1 MEKLC
6 IKRLQHTI
14 ALTLSLAGGL
24 YHMAWAAEALNP
36 AALPQ
41 NPGTKENV
49 DSIDTNDTTMT
60 ITQTKGKNRA
70 FISWDTFNIGK
81 DATVNIKQYSGAD
94 LLINAVRGN
103 SMSEIAGKLNA
114 TGNVALINP
123 NGVIFMNGAQVNVGG
138 LGVYATGYDASDGI
152 INSGKEGNIEIQS
165 GATIN
170 VGVSAVLA
178 NLKALSID
186 PKDYAIAIDTT
197 GEDGYTN
204 RIHLVAEGNVDI
216 QGGTTAAPTKITAKD
231 YTYVG
236 SNASVGEEGFNVGV
250 GASGMGGKIYIRSDR
265 DADDYG
271 QVIITHGDDGS
282 KPVMQSVNGVS
293 IYTNAEQ
300 VDGDNDTTNG
310 INAAVSRVES
320 GDGATT
326 TYYTKHNYKKIP
338 IFDIDG
344 SAYTDATSVSVDGP
358 GTTADKLSND
368 TSDTNKNKIS
378 TSYAGNGATTVTT
391 SLLVNNIDQLQD
403 IEDENTGNLD
413 GRYVLGRAIDAKN
426 DAHAYIDDG
435 VLYTK
440 NSDGNVKKWSTADG
454 VEITGTKSGG
464 DLSKTVNGTTIGY
477 SSTGNKATTKL
488 TDGTTLSNSN
498 GTVGAEN
505 TQWSTTKGGTTKG
518 VSTVTDKTANS
529 EYTIQSDN
537 SVVNNGLTSNTT
549 AKTITDGSSYTADI
563 SNNTITHTSDNSVTN
578 TKSDTV
584 TKPAGTSDAGY
595 TATITDGTDTTAGT
609 SGTIAIKD
617 ITYTVKDGTVDQTVE
632 YSDSSVNKSTST
644 VTTRGVTTVVEND
657 GAVTDAVKKGTVAS
671 DTVTVNGTTT
681 TVTDGTTSYQITT
694 GTDAVTYTKG
704 TTTVSISGTTVTT
717 GEVSADTSTSTV
729 VKGDKT
735 ATITSDTAGTVT
747 YSGRDYTVSD
757 GTVSTTDSTTGKTIT
772 VTGEDA
778 ANVLTI
784 FSDAKADLSNAQSIY
799 SGYTTDAAKAQS
811 LTNTLDTAI
820 ETLNKVKANSID
832 GTTVQET
839 FQSAAK
845 QLQSDTTLFNTASIA
860 LGNATTALNQYNAL
874 QRAIS
879 DNTALEA
886 PLKQAYDEFQST
898 HLDETTIN
906 NIHSDKW
913 DEGKGFNPIGDTTNP
928 FTGTIDGFSGERV
941 FGISNLTINRPDE
954 DNVGL
959 VGAAGASGNPADFVN
974 LSLSNVSI
982 TGKNKVGAIA
992 GTLQNGS
999 HISWSSTS
1007 GTVTGTGES
1016 VGGFAGLVDNSSM
1029 WDISNSATVQGKS
1042 TDGTDKKIGGIAG
1055 TLKNSSIL
1063 TDVRNFGTISGTEDV
1078 GGIAGYVE
1086 NGTILGTGSAIY
1098 NYANTYN
1105 TGKVTG
1111 TTDTGG
1117 IVGYAKGI
1125 YMYGVFNMNEDAPLS
1140 KTSQLIIDDNNK
1152 VIQRG
1157 DGKTN
1162 EVGKSITDADLQSN
1176 YGKVKGVTNTGGL
1189 VGYLEDAPDFKKTV
1203 TNINVNSTT
1212 KTETDGT
1219 TTKEAFKDAPI
1230 TNNVIDTSYNAGNIT
1245 GTGDNTGGL
1254 VGKMTGGTL
1263 SNVYN
1268 ADNNTVLRELGTI
1281 PDAVKNAKIEDTSDH
1296 SKTYAY
1302 SKTKVSEP
1310 NNKDTTN
1317 NQDLTQYY
1325 SFFTV
1330 GIDGTRTYY
1339 YFLPVSTTSGTTQ
1352 KGAGGIYVDKNGS
1365 PVASLPS
1372 TSERYYFNRTFNK
1385 DANVTSTGTNTGGLV
1400 GSMTTTAGTTAA
1412 KYSAGSVIDS
1422 AYNAGT
1428 ITGSTTDTTTTGAL
1442 VGSKD
1447 DASLIK
1453 DSFYVTGTDAA
1464 NGNTYSNTVSK
1475 TVGASSSQD
1484 KNIENTD
1491 VLDVTRS
1498 KKKFYVSNDSTRKNF
1513 PGVQQKT
1520 LTEKDETDSK
1530 STIYYEYTS
1539 GTNGSFYTDG
1549 TGSMDSIS
1557 HIYPIT
1563 TTGTTDSTGKT
1574 TYTSTRSTKAS
1585 YTRQADGT
1593 FIDTSENK
1601 DTAGTIY
1608 NATYDTATRQI
1619 VLTPKSGSTNSNTV
1633 VLNAVLAARTAN
1645 ETWTIYEDQTR
1656 PLLTAFLNKASL
1668 SRTFNYDGTTHNLKT
1683 DDVANLYGRAD
1694 FDGSAGKDVQLSN
1707 YQLSSN
1713 GVSSEYTYDNTS
1725 IWSPQH
1731 GYYMDPESTLVI
1743 TPVNMSANLYGTRVY
1758 GDIFN
1763 TRGYYV
1769 CVPYTGT
1776 VTTEDGK
1783 TTTKTKYSFYKPAE
1797 DGSENYTHLSDTDVI
1812 NFLGKENATEADLL
1826 AKAEDNG
1833 FYVLE
1838 LNGFIN
1844 GEGVDNLGK
1853 LITGLVTTLSKSD
1866 STSGATSDTTKGKD
1880 LQHLFSNVT
1889 ADTYLDAGIYNVTNA
1904 QITGLTAT
1912 NQNYTINYG
1921 GQLTV
1926 KQAKLY
1932 YTYDGKREYG
1942 AQNKDGEH
1950 TYTLVGVDSNT
1961 TDSNGN
1967 YTSTHGFLKYWDIN
1981 GNTITLKDDDGIT
1994 TATIE
1999 NPYKDFFTATT
2010 VDGKTTYAINQKY
2023 IGVEGY
2029 TAEKTT
2035 TTTDVTTGKST
2046 TTTDKDETKSVT
2058 LNDLYEHMKGTVNT
2072 DSINKPADST
2082 TTPKTIGSYGDGA
2095 VDKDMYT
2102 HVLVD
2107 KDGNPIGYKVTSFA
2121 STNASADTNST
2132 IQLYFKTDV
2141 ADSKVKED
2149 AVKRFNQNYKLVWKE
2164 GGTYDKKYTIG
2175 KPETVT
2181 TAKDTV
2187 DAGIKTE
2194 TGGLKVNDSTF
2205 TILPKTATVTITGNR
2220 QYGDMMSTTPATSSD
2235 TPYSTTVGSI
2245 TAGLSNEAKKYN
2257 IDIDGLTNIDTTDIL
2272 SKDKTTAL
2280 LEKIDQKDGSAADAG
2295 TQINKYTNVK
2305 RDAAGAAEAQDING
2319 FEKSKISVVNGD
2331 ASTDKMNVTS
2341 TTTTDGT
2348 TSTTTY
2354 DNSSSILKSNN
2365 YDYILQDGTHQLK
2378 ITPVD
2383 IHVKVEGSKTY
2394 GGFNSQAATD
2404 YTASVSGGVSFNPT
2418 QTGKV
2423 TLKTGEVADI
2433 LIANNLNEQSNA
2445 GTYTY
2450 DSSNPKTDAD
2460 KSFTISLTDDT
2471 ANTDANDYN
2480 ADNYNISFDTT
2491 YTIGQAELWYTYEG
2505 SRDYGADNTT
2515 TKSTFKLVG
2524 VDGADS
2530 NERVRGFLKSWD
2542 ASTYGVG
2549 SDKVISLTTVGDDKN
2564 ALYTMSGMANAA
2576 ANKQDTTIR
2585 SITGG
2590 NSADAYSHVIV
2601 DSTGKVIGYNLS
2613 ALGLSSD
2620 ANLSL
2625 TDTAKNTAFKNNYKL
2640 VWKPQVQA
2648 ADGKGTILSSQTTTA
2663 SVKDAATNVVSTNDA
2678 RKVNVGASTLTI
2690 NPVALTVEVTGKR
2703 EYGHTMGDKY
2713 VVSTNPAHTTLNA
2726 DGTGVVNTSG
2736 LTNETYN
2743 INLDGLKNGDGE
2755 SVLNGDAV
2763 KNLLGG
2769 IDAGDS
2775 TAVDKISRYTSVK
2788 QSGSLATDI
2797 DYQGEKVYA
2806 YELTKKSGNSDYTGS
2821 QITVT
2826 GTTGTSEANHYDLLA
2841 KNNYDYTLQDG
2852 THTLTIDRH
2861 DLNLNIT
2868 AERKYGDI
2876 SNQKVVS
2883 DYLSTAKKSG
2893 AEGAELSYKTG
2904 ITSDENGL
2912 QNGETIDFTNSD
2924 VELSQDFCKAD
2935 VGEYKHDWYN
2945 DDTSKGYTNGTAG
2958 ITNITLKAGKGSG
2971 FNAKNYNIH
2980 YTTTYKVDKAD
2991 LYYTYDGE
2999 RNYGQNNS
3007 AATHTYT
3014 IVGQDGNSSKESVR
3028 GYLKSWDSGVLA
3040 DGSVLNKDLLTVTNV
3055 GNGAYTMTGRAIQGA
3070 DTKSADNAINVTAP
3084 ETSQSI
3090 GKNSDYSH
3098 VIVDKDGKILSYTL
3112 DSFGTELAG
3121 SKGTLAKNYNLVWKQ
3136 GGDSHQ
3142 LDKVY
3147 TAADTSSTI
3156 DANSGVLQ
3164 ATTDTVNKITVNNS
3178 SFKINPLALTVTVTG
3193 QRDYGEK
3200 MDADGY
3206 VTDGNATDGHYKVE
3220 VSGSFANGETAG
3232 TVLDENNVKKML
3244 ESLENDET
3252 KGEGAATHENS
3263 NGKDGKISRY
3273 TDVKRNEADK
3283 SKIDSYSLNVDS
3295 TDTSSTITLASAD
3308 VNRNDDGKVI
3318 SFNHADMA
3326 DSSQSHGFNVL
3337 NDNNYDYVIKDG
3349 THTLTITPVDLT
3361 VNVKNVKG
3369 ESTYGKTDT
3378 KYTVTSTSAKNGET
3392 MTVDS
3397 GTLSNL
3403 VANSPAGS
3411 YTANEW
3417 TDTTGAAT
3425 STASTKSG
3433 KYLNTAELRSGT
3445 SPTAGTDT
3453 DKGIYTVQLGA
3464 GENTDGSGLSTFSV
3478 NNYNITY
3485 RTTQVINPA
3494 KLTITINGTKVYGSQ
3509 PTGLTT
3515 GNMRIM
3521 SGELAT
3527 GDSLAGLTIANNMGR
3542 LTDVGTYRHNWS
3554 QSAGLN
3560 GNTISAESYT
3570 YDTVAG
3576 TNQDGNKDA
3585 ASWITGVTADNK
3597 TFDFNNYDV
3606 DFQSTYEVTKRPL
3619 QLDVTSTSVYGDP
3632 KSGYTYTATAL
3643 KPVDGVEEG
3652 LVNGQQFNAT
3662 DIKVSDD
3669 IKAASDAGT
3678 YTHTAAGTSYTDASN
3693 NPQNSTYKGI
3703 TAVEADS
3710 LKDAGNTGFKS
3721 SNYDITLHQGTHTVE
3736 KRTVRATVS
3745 GSQVYGESA
3754 PTSGEAYTIAFE
3766 MAGGT
3771 GVAVSEGLA
3780 HNQTIANGQVTVQNS
3795 VGQTNDVG
3803 TYTTTQ
3809 SDVGE
3814 EIAYGADNPERVD
3827 GKDQGIYGLLVAD
3840 GNGFQNK
3847 NYNIVLDQGS
3857 YTVTKR
3863 PVTFLTTG
3871 SRTYGEENT
3880 AVKDYTIQ
3888 QLNTAAKEGLT
3899 GRNAG
3904 MVTAGSTAVAN
3915 STLASTDVGKYGTES
3930 DVAQQVLNIDP
3941 AVQEILGDDYKNYNI
3956 TYKDEFTINPRTVR
3970 VTVAGE
3976 STYGDNPLTDGKDYK
3991 TIAFEQA
3998 GADGVAAQEG
4008 LALGQTIDKSQVTV
4022 QNSITPTTDAGTY
4035 GIDGIKVQDGNGFK
4049 NKNYNIVLEKGSY
4062 TVTKRTVR
4070 ATASG
4075 SQVYGESA
4083 PTDGEAYD
4091 IAFATAGGNG
4101 VNAHEGLVNG
4111 QTIDKSQVTVQ
4122 NSVGQTNDV
4131 GTYTT
4136 SQSDVGEEIAYGANN
4151 PERVDGKDQGI
4162 YGLLVAD
4169 GNGFQNKNYNIVLD
4183 QGSYTVTKRPVTFL
4197 TTGSRTYGE
4206 ENTAVKDYTIQQLN
4220 TAAKEGLTGRNAG
4233 MVTAGSTAVA
4243 NSTLASTDVGKYGTE
4258 SDVAQQVLNIDP
4270 AVQEILGDDYKNYN
4284 ITYKDEFTINPR
4296 TVRVTVAGESTYGDN
4311 PLTDGKDYKT
4321 IAFEQAGADGV
4332 AAQEG
4337 LALGQTID
4345 KSQVTVQNSITPT
4358 TDAGTYGIDGIKV
4371 QDGNGF
4377 KNKNYTIIIEGGTYT
4392 VNKRPL
4398 TLTIKGEKTYG
4409 DPTSFSGKDYTVSQS
4424 GLQNNETIDFGAAT
4438 VVHSAET
4445 GDRFSNAGE
4454 YHSSD
4459 NKGILGF
4466 DDSTLHGNGFKLGN
4480 YELTY
4485 DTVFVI
4491 DKRPVDVYME
4501 SRRTSGSPSSLRM
4514 DEPMTMRNVPQEH
4527 QGRFLADMQI
4537 LDSSPQVIA
4546 AGDYPGEDGAGYLD
4560 LSFAGDIYRNY
4571 MIHRHTV
4578 YHILPDRMMKPSVY
4592 NAVQPVR
4599 RPILDVM
4606 YLKVNGSEGINRWSG
4621 VETPKDDGA
4630 IILKDGL
4637 ADRMNQPNQSDQPK
4651 HLEQPN
4657 QPVRPVP
4664 QDGMGGFRE
4673 EVNQAVPVVY
4683 TDGENKE
4690 LGGRYH
4696 LAYENDAVVVRPTA
4710 DTAEVPTLREA
4721 SVAQESHKTLR
4732 VPYQGAEGE
4741 YEVAYADGIVQLY
4754 PKNDAARQLAQAKG
4768 GDEQLLLRSG
4778 LDSAVQQLGI
4788 QLEDVEAVYIF
4799 TK

>member
-1 MEKLC
+1 MKELY
-6 IKRLQHTI
+6 IKRLQRTI

-24 YHMAWAAEALNP
+24 YHMAWAEP
-36 AALPQ
+36 AATALPT
-41 NPGTKENV
+41 GEEKLSHATVTRDETKPV
-49 DSIDTNDTTMT
+49 MT
-60 ITQTKGKNRA
+60 INQDKGQSRA

-94 LLINAVRGN
+94 LLINAVTG
-103 SMSEIAGKLNA
+103 SEMSQIAGKLNA

-123 NGVIFMNGAQVNVGG
+123 NGVIFMNGAEVNVGG

-152 INSGKEGNIEIQS
+152 INSGKEGSIEIQG

-170 VGVSAVLA
+170 AGVSAALK
-178 NLKALSID
+178 NLSALNID

-216 QGGTTAAPTKITAKD
+216 QGGTTDKPTKITAKD

-236 SNASVGEEGFNVGV
+236 SNASVGEEGFKTSVS
-250 GASGMGGKIYIRSDR
+250 ASGMGGKIYIRSDR

-271 QVIITHGDDGS
+271 QVIITHGEKDS
-282 KPVMQSVNGVS
+282 KPVMQSANGVN

-300 VDGDNDTTNG
+300 VDADSTKPGV
-310 INAAVSRVES
+310 NAAISRTET

-326 TYYTKHNYKKIP
+326 TYYTKHDYKNTP
-338 IFDIDG
+338 TFDIDG

-358 GTTADKLSND
+358 GITADKLSND

-403 IEDENTGNLD
+403 IEDGTYGNLD
-413 GRYVLGRAIDAKN
+413 GRYVLGREINATN
-426 DAHAYIDDG
+426 DEHAYIDDS
-435 VLYTK
+435 VLYK
-440 NSDGNVKKWSTADG
+440 IVDDKLVKWSTADG

-477 SSTGNKATTKL
+477 SSTGNKATTEL

-505 TQWSTTKGGTTKG
+505 TQWSTTKG

-529 EYTIQSDN
+529 KYTIQSDN

-549 AKTITDGSSYTADI
+549 AKTVTDGSYTADI
-563 SNNTITHTSDNSVTN
+563 SKKTVTHTNDNSVTN
-578 TKSDTV
+578 TDKKTV
-584 TKPAGTSDAGY
+584 TKSAGTSDAGY

-632 YSDSSVNKSTST
+632 YSGSSVNKSTST
-644 VTTRGVTTVVEND
+644 VTTSGVTTVVEND

-704 TTTVSISGTTVTT
+704 TTTASISGTKVTT
-717 GEVSADTSTSTV
+717 GEVSADTSADTV
-729 VKGDKT
+729 TKGDTT
-735 ATITSDTAGTVT
+735 AAITGDTVCTVT

-784 FSDAKADLSNAQSIY
+784 FSDAKTDLSNAQSIY
-799 SGYTTDAAKAQS
+799 SGYTTDAVKAQR
-811 LTNTLDTAI
+811 LTNTLNAAI
-820 ETLNKVKANSID
+820 ETLNKVKANSIED
-832 GTTVQET
+832 ATVQET

-845 QLQSDTTLFNTASIA
+845 QLQSDTTLFNTASTA
-860 LGNATTALNQYNAL
+860 LGNATTALSQYNAL
-874 QRAIS
+874 QKAIS
-879 DNTALEA
+879 DNKALEA

-898 HLDETTIN
+898 HLDDTEIK

-913 DEGKGFNPIGDTTNP
+913 DGGKGFNPIGDTTNP

-954 DNVGL
+954 ENVGL
-959 VGAAGASGNPADFVN
+959 VGVAGAPDNSADFVN
-974 LSLSNVSI
+974 LYLRNVSI
-982 TGKNKVGAIA
+982 TGKNKVGAIV

-1007 GTVTGTGES
+1007 GTVTGKGES
-1016 VGGFAGLVDNSSM
+1016 IGGFAGLVDNSSM
-1029 WDISNSATVQGKS
+1029 WDIYNNAAVKG

-1055 TLKNSSIL
+1055 TLRNGSTL

-1086 NGTILGTGSAIY
+1086 NSTILGTGSAVY
-1098 NYANTYN
+1098 NYYNTYN
-1105 TGKVTG
+1105 KGTVNG

-1117 IVGYAKGI
+1117 IVGHAKGI
-1125 YMYGVFNMNEDAPLS
+1125 YMYGVFNTNEDAPLS

-1189 VGYLEDAPDFKKTV
+1189 VGYLEDAPVFKKTV

-1219 TTKEAFKDAPI
+1219 TTKEAVKDAPI
-1230 TNNVIDTSYNAGNIT
+1230 TNNVIDTSYNAGNIE
-1245 GTGDNTGGL
+1245 GKDSTGGL

-1330 GIDGTRTYY
+1330 DSSGKRTYY

-1400 GSMTTTAGTTAA
+1400 GSMTTKAGTTAA

-1464 NGNTYSNTVSK
+1464 NGNTYSNVNNVNTP
-1475 TVGASSSQD
+1475 VGTSSAQD

-1491 VLDVTRS
+1491 ALDATGS
-1498 KKKFYVSNDSTRKNF
+1498 KKKYYVSKNSTRTNF

-1520 LTEKDETDSK
+1520 DTDKDSSGNITA
-1530 STIYYEYTS
+1530 TYYEYTS

-1549 TGSMDSIS
+1549 TGKIDSINN
-1557 HIYPIT
+1557 IYPIT
-1563 TTGTTDSTGKT
+1563 TTGMTDSSTGKT
-1574 TYTSTRSTKAS
+1574 TYTSTRSTTAS
-1585 YTRQADGT
+1585 YTKVDGT
-1593 FIDTSENK
+1593 STFKDTSGNTY
-1601 DTAGTIY
+1601 TA
-1608 NATYDTATRQI
+1608 AYDTATRQI
-1619 VLTPKSGSTNSNTV
+1619 VLTPVSGSSSTATTV

-1694 FDGSAGKDVQLSN
+1694 FDGDAGKDVQLSN

-1743 TPVNMSANLYGTRVY
+1743 NPVNMSANLYGTRVY

-1769 CVPYTGT
+1769 CVPYTNA
-1776 VTTEDGK
+1776 DGK
-1783 TTTKTKYSFYKPAE
+1783 KQYSFYKPAE

-1826 AKAEDNG
+1826 TKAEENG

-1844 GEGVDNLGK
+1844 GEGVDNLGT
-1853 LITGLVTTLSKSD
+1853 LIKGLIQTLSKSD

-1926 KQAKLY
+1926 KQAELY
-1932 YTYDGKREYG
+1932 YTYDGSREYG
-1942 AQNKDGEH
+1942 LQNTDKSATH
-1950 TYTLVGVDSNT
+1950 TYTLVGVDSDAA
-1961 TDSNGN
+1961 DSNGRK
-1967 YTSTHGFLKYWDIN
+1967 TSTHGFLKSWDIT
-1981 GNTITLKDDDGIT
+1981 GKTITLKDNDGNT

-2035 TTTDVTTGKST
+2035 TTTNVTTGESKT
-2046 TTTDKDETKSVT
+2046 TTKKDEAKSVT
-2058 LNDLYEHMKGTVNT
+2058 LDDLYEHMKGTVNT
-2072 DSINKPADST
+2072 DSINKPSADST
-2082 TTPKTIGSYGDGA
+2082 TASKTIGSKGDGA
-2095 VDKDMYT
+2095 VDTDMYT

-2141 ADSKVKED
+2141 KDSQVKED

-2164 GGTYDKKYTIG
+2164 GRTYDKKYTIG
-2175 KPETVT
+2175 KAETVK
-2181 TAKDTV
+2181 TAEDTG

-2205 TILPKTATVTITGNR
+2205 TILPKTAIVTITGNR
-2220 QYGDMMSTTPATSSD
+2220 QYGDTMGTSSFSTTTRKISKDGSD
-2235 TPYSTTVGSI
+2235 GELTTA
-2245 TAGLSNEAKKYN
+2245 AGLDTTSGTYN
-2257 IDIDGLTNIDTTDIL
+2257 INIDGLTNGDGVSILDTTKTETLLSDI
-2272 SKDKTTAL
+2272 DKTT
-2280 LEKIDQKDGSAADAG
+2280 GTAADAKAK
-2295 TQINKYTNVK
+2295 TVINKYTDVA
-2305 RDAAGAAEAQDING
+2305 RDANNQAAYQDISDFTN
-2319 FEKSKISVVNGD
+2319 SDVSVVNGD
-2331 ASTDKMNVTS
+2331 ASTKKMNVT
-2341 TTTTDGT
+2341 
-2348 TSTTTY
+2348 
-2354 DNSSSILKSNN
+2354 NSILTSNN

-2383 IHVKVEGSKTY
+2383 IHVKVSGGKTY
-2394 GGFNSQAATD
+2394 GDFTSQAATD
-2404 YTASVSGGVSFNPT
+2404 YTASVSGGDST

-2433 LIANNLNEQSNA
+2433 LIANNLDEQSNA
-2445 GTYTY
+2445 GMYTY

-2460 KSFTISLTDDT
+2460 KSFTISLTDDK

-2480 ADNYNISFDTT
+2480 AANYNISFDTT

-2505 SRDYGADNTT
+2505 TRYYGADNTT
-2515 TKSTFKLVG
+2515 TQSTFKLVG

-2530 NERVRGFLKSWD
+2530 NERVRGFLKPWD
-2542 ASTYGVG
+2542 VDAY
-2549 SDKVISLTTVGDDKN
+2549 KVDTANGNTIALTPGKADAAT
-2564 ALYTMSGMANAA
+2564 LYAMTGMANDA
-2576 ANKQDTTIR
+2576 ANVTDTDKTTIR

-2590 NSADAYSHVIV
+2590 SSHVIV
-2601 DSTGKVIGYNLS
+2601 NKDGNVIGYNLS
-2613 ALGLSSD
+2613 SLGLSPD
-2620 ANLSL
+2620 DKLSL
-2625 TDTAKNTAFKNNYKL
+2625 ADATKNAAFKNNYKL
-2640 VWKPQVQA
+2640 VWKPQVQTG
-2648 ADGKGTILSSQTTTA
+2648 ADGKGTILSEQTTTA

-2703 EYGHTMGDKY
+2703 EYGHRMGDKY

-2726 DGTGVVNTSG
+2726 DGTGVVDTSG

-2769 IDAGDS
+2769 IDADDS
-2775 TAVDKISRYTSVK
+2775 TADDKISRYTSVK
-2788 QSGSLATDI
+2788 QSGKLATDI
-2797 DYQGEKVYA
+2797 DYQGKKVYA
-2806 YELTKKSGNSDYTGS
+2806 YDLTKKSGNSDYTGS

-2924 VELSQDFCKAD
+2924 VELSQDFYKAD

-3007 AATHTYT
+3007 AATHKYT
-3014 IVGQDGNSSKESVR
+3014 IVGKDADSKAESVR
-3028 GYLKSWDSGVLA
+3028 GYLKSWDSGVLV
-3040 DGSVLNKDLLTVTNV
+3040 DGSNILKKNLLTVTNA
-3055 GNGAYTMTGRAIQGA
+3055 NDKAYTMTGIAIQDA
-3070 DTKSADNAINVTAP
+3070 DTKSADNAANATEP
-3084 ETSQSI
+3084 GTSQSI
-3090 GKNSDYSH
+3090 GKNSGYSH

-3112 DSFGTELAG
+3112 DSFGTKLAG
-3121 SKGTLAKNYNLVWKQ
+3121 SEGTLAENYNLVWKQ

-3142 LDKVY
+3142 LDRVY
-3147 TAADTSSTI
+3147 TAANTASTI

-3263 NGKDGKISRY
+3263 NGKDGKISKY
-3273 TDVKRNEADK
+3273 TDVKRNADDK
-3283 SKIDSYSLNVDS
+3283 SKIDSYNLNVDS
-3295 TDTSSTITLASAD
+3295 KDTSSTITLASD
-3308 VNRNDDGKVI
+3308 VKAKDGDKVTA
-3318 SFNHADMA
+3318 FKHAN
-3326 DSSQSHGFNVL
+3326 SKEHGFNVL
-3337 NDNNYDYVIKDG
+3337 KDNNYDYVISDG
-3349 THTLTITPVDLT
+3349 SHTLTIKPVNLT
-3361 VNVKNVKG
+3361 VNVMG

-3378 KYTVTSTSAKNGET
+3378 TYTVTSTGAKNGET
-3392 MTVDS
+3392 IVAGSETK
-3397 GTLSNL
+3397 SNL
-3403 VANSPAGS
+3403 EANSPAGS

-3425 STASTKSG
+3425 SKATAASG
-3433 KYLNTAELRSGT
+3433 KYLNTAELRTGKKV
-3445 SPTAGTDT
+3445 ADGTDT
-3453 DKGIYTVQLGA
+3453 DKGIYQVQLKA
-3464 GENTDGSGLSTFSV
+3464 GENSTFNA

-3485 RTTQVINPA
+3485 RTTQVINPE
-3494 KLTITINGTKVYGSQ
+3494 KLTITIDGTKVYGSQ

-3515 GNMRIM
+3515 GNMKIT

-3527 GDSLAGLTIANNMGR
+3527 DDSLAGLTIADNMNQ
-3542 LTDVGTYRHNWS
+3542 LTDVGTYHHNWS
-3554 QSAGLN
+3554 MYAG
-3560 GNTISAESYT
+3560 GNVPAESYT
-3570 YDTVAG
+3570 YEDA
-3576 TNQDGNKDA
+3576 DGQTHTGNSTA
-3585 ASWITGVTADNK
+3585 TSWIIGVDTSQASA
-3597 TFDFNNYDV
+3597 FDINNYDV
-3606 DFQSTYEVTKRPL
+3606 DFRSTYEVTKRPL

-3669 IKAASDAGT
+3669 IKAASDAGR

-3693 NPQNSTYKGI
+3693 NPQDSTDNGI
-3703 TAVEADS
+3703 TAVAADS
-3710 LKDAGNTGFKS
+3710 LKDAGNTGFRS

-3736 KRTVRATVS
+3736 ERTVRATVS

-3754 PTSGEAYTIAFE
+3754 STNGEAYDIAFE

-3771 GVAVSEGLA
+3771 GVAASEVL
-3780 HNQTIANGQVTVQNS
+3780 ANGQKIDKSQITVQNS
-3795 VGQTNDVG
+3795 VGQTNDFG
-3803 TYTTTQ
+3803 TYTTSQ
-3809 SDVGE
+3809 SDVGVP
-3814 EIAYGADNPERVD
+3814 IAYGNNPERVD
-3827 GKDQGIYGLLVAD
+3827 GKDQGIYGLVVSD
-3840 GNGFQNK
+3840 GTGTNAFKNN
-3847 NYNIVLDQGS
+3847 NYNIVLDKGS

-3871 SRTYGEENT
+3871 SRTYGEENNT
-3880 AVKDYTIQ
+3880 VKDYTIEQ
-3888 QLNTAAKEGLT
+3888 TNTDDHEGLT
-3899 GRNAG
+3899 GRNANT
-3904 MVTAGSTAVAN
+3904 VTADKVMADTTAFTNKTEALTDAGS
-3915 STLASTDVGKYGTES
+3915 YGTKS
-3930 DVAQQVLNIDP
+3930 DTAKQVLDIDP
-3941 AVQEILGDDYKNYNI
+3941 AVQKILGDDYKNYAI
-3956 TYKDEFTINPRTVR
+3956 TYQDAFTINPRTVR
-3970 VTVAGE
+3970 VTIAGE
-3976 STYGDNPLTDGKDYK
+3976 STYGDAARAAGTDYK
-3991 TIAFEQA
+3991 TIAFERA
-3998 GADGVAAQEG
+3998 GAAGVKAQEG
-4008 LALGQTIDKSQVTV
+4008 LVGGQTIDMSQVTV
-4022 QNSITPTTDAGTY
+4022 QTDGIGAKTDAGTY
-4035 GIDGIKVQDGNGFK
+4035 HLSHGAGTPGITGI
-4049 NKNYNIVLEKGSY
+4049 
-4062 TVTKRTVR
+4062 TVT
-4070 ATASG
+4070 
-4075 SQVYGESA
+4075 
-4083 PTDGEAYD
+4083 
-4091 IAFATAGGNG
+4091 
-4101 VNAHEGLVNG
+4101 
-4111 QTIDKSQVTVQ
+4111 
-4122 NSVGQTNDV
+4122 
-4131 GTYTT
+4131 
-4136 SQSDVGEEIAYGANN
+4136 
-4151 PERVDGKDQGI
+4151 DGK
-4162 YGLLVAD
+4162 
-4169 GNGFQNKNYNIVLD
+4169 GFQNKNYTIV
-4183 QGSYTVTKRPVTFL
+4183 
-4197 TTGSRTYGE
+4197 
-4206 ENTAVKDYTIQQLN
+4206 
-4220 TAAKEGLTGRNAG
+4220 
-4233 MVTAGSTAVA
+4233 
-4243 NSTLASTDVGKYGTE
+4243 
-4258 SDVAQQVLNIDP
+4258 
-4270 AVQEILGDDYKNYN
+4270 
-4284 ITYKDEFTINPR
+4284 
-4296 TVRVTVAGESTYGDN
+4296 
-4311 PLTDGKDYKT
+4311 
-4321 IAFEQAGADGV
+4321 
-4332 AAQEG
+4332 
-4337 LALGQTID
+4337 
-4345 KSQVTVQNSITPT
+4345 
-4358 TDAGTYGIDGIKV
+4358 
-4371 QDGNGF
+4371 
-4377 KNKNYTIIIEGGTYT
+4377 IEGGTYT

-4409 DPTSFSGKDYTVSQS
+4409 DPTSFSGGDYDASES
-4424 GLQNNETIDFGAAT
+4424 GLQNHETIDFGDAS
-4438 VVHSAET
+4438 VVHSHDT
-4445 GDRFSNAGE
+4445 DDRFSNAGE
-4454 YHSSD
+4454 YHSND
-4459 NKGILGF
+4459 GKGILGF
-4466 DDSTLHGNGFKLGN
+4466 DSDTLHGDGFKLGN
-4480 YELTY
+4480 YDITY

-4491 DKRPVDVYME
+4491 DRRPVDVYME

-4527 QGRFLADMQI
+4527 QGRFLSDMQI
-4537 LDSSPQVIA
+4537 LDSSPQIIA
-4546 AGDYPGEDGAGYLD
+4546 AGDYPGEDGTGYLD
-4560 LSFAGDIYRNY
+4560 LSFAGDIYSNY

-4621 VETPKDDGA
+4621 VEAPKDDGA

-4637 ADRMNQPNQSDQPK
+4637 ADRMNQPNQPDQPK
-4651 HLEQPN
+4651 HLEQPNQPN

-4673 EVNQAVPVVY
+4673 KVNQAVPVIY

-4696 LAYENDAVVVRPTA
+4696 LAYENNAVVVRPTS
-4710 DTAEVPTLREA
+4710 DTAEVPTLRAA
-4721 SVAQESHKTLR
+4721 SVAQEEHKVLR
-4732 VPYQGAEGE
+4732 VPYHGTEGE
-4741 YEVAYADGIVQLY
+4741 YAVAYADGIVQLY
-4754 PKNDAARQLAQAKG
+4754 PQNDTARQLAQAKG

>member
-24 YHMAWAAEALNP
+24 YHMAWAEP
-36 AALPQ
+36 AATALPMGEK
-41 NPGTKENV
+41 NLSNATVTRDK
-49 DSIDTNDTTMT
+49 TTDPAKPVMT
-60 ITQTKGKNRA
+60 IEQTKGQSRA

-94 LLINAVRGN
+94 LLINAVTG
-103 SMSEIAGKLNA
+103 SEMSQIAGKLNA

-123 NGVIFMNGAQVNVGG
+123 NGVIFMNGAEVNVGG

-152 INSGKEGNIEIQS
+152 INSGKEGSIEIQG

-170 VGVSAVLA
+170 AGVSAALK
-178 NLKALSID
+178 NLSALNID

-216 QGGTTAAPTKITAKD
+216 QGGTTDKPTKITAKD

-236 SNASVGEEGFNVGV
+236 SNASVGEEGFKTSVS
-250 GASGMGGKIYIRSDR
+250 ASGMGGKIYIRSDR

-271 QVIITHGDDGS
+271 QVIITHGEKDS
-282 KPVMQSVNGVS
+282 KPVMQSANGVN

-300 VDGDNDTTNG
+300 VDADSTKPGV
-310 INAAVSRVES
+310 NAAISRTET

-326 TYYTKHNYKKIP
+326 TYYTKHDYKNTP
-338 IFDIDG
+338 TFDIDG

-403 IEDENTGNLD
+403 IEDGTYGNLD
-413 GRYVLGRAIDAKN
+413 GRYVLGRAINATD
-426 DAHAYIDDG
+426 DAHSYIDDG
-435 VLYTK
+435 ILYK
-440 NSDGNVKKWSTADG
+440 IVDGKLVKWSTADG

-464 DLSKTVNGTTIGY
+464 DLSKTVNGTIIGY

-498 GTVGAEN
+498 GTVGAEK
-505 TQWSTTKGGTTKG
+505 TTDDTKWSTTKGM
-518 VSTVTDKTANS
+518 STVKDKTANS
-529 EYTIQSDN
+529 TYGIQSDKK
-537 SVVNNGLTSNTT
+537 SVTNNGLTADTV
-549 AKTITDGSSYTADI
+549 AKTVTDGSYTANI
-563 SNNTITHTSDNSVTN
+563 SKNTVTHTGDNSVTD
-578 TKSDTV
+578 TKTKTV

-609 SGTIAIKD
+609 SGTIAIKG
-617 ITYTVKDGTVDQTVE
+617 ITYQVTNGSVGDTVTYQ
-632 YSDSSVNKSTST
+632 DSSVTTST
-644 VTTRGVTTVVEND
+644 NTVKTGSVTTTVAKNST
-657 GAVTDAVKKGTVAS
+657 AADAVKEGTIAGN
-671 DTVTVNGTTT
+671 TVTVDGTTT
-681 TVTDGTTSYQITT
+681 KVTDGTTSYQITS
-694 GTDAVTYTKG
+694 GTNVVTYTKG
-704 TTTVSISGTTVTT
+704 KTTASISGKKVTT
-717 GEVSADTSTSTV
+717 GEVSADTNANTV
-729 VKGDKT
+729 TQGATT
-735 ATITSDTAGTVT
+735 ASITSSTAGTVR
-747 YSGRDYTVSD
+747 YDSKNYTVAN
-757 GTVSTTDSTTGKTIT
+757 GTVSL
-772 VTGEDA
+772 A
-778 ANVLTI
+778 
-784 FSDAKADLSNAQSIY
+784 
-799 SGYTTDAAKAQS
+799 
-811 LTNTLDTAI
+811 
-820 ETLNKVKANSID
+820 D
-832 GTTVQET
+832 GTTGETVPDDVKTAVLDFFNRANESLTAAKGIYSDYTNATKLASALSSAIKTLSDVEANSTNSSKVQST
-839 FQSAAK
+839 FSAAAK
-845 QLQSDTTLFNTASIA
+845 QLQSDTNLFNTASTA
-860 LGNATTALNQYNAL
+860 LTNATTALNQYNAL
-874 QRAIS
+874 QKAIT
-879 DNTALEA
+879 DNTNLETS
-886 PLKQAYDEFQST
+886 LKQAYDEFQST
-898 HLDETTIN
+898 HLNETTIN

-913 DEGKGFNPIGDTTNP
+913 DGGKGFNPIGDSDKP

-941 FGISNLTINRPDE
+941 FGISNLTINRPEE

-959 VGAAGASGNPADFVN
+959 VAVAGTSGNAAGFGNVHLYDTA
-974 LSLSNVSI
+974 I
-982 TGKNKVGAIA
+982 TGKNNVGTIA
-992 GTLQNGS
+992 GTLQSGS
-999 HISWSSTS
+999 TISWSEVS
-1007 GTVTGTGES
+1007 GKVTGSGENI
-1016 VGGFAGLVDNSSM
+1016 GGFAGLASGSSISYSSNYAAVDSK
-1029 WDISNSATVQGKS
+1029 G
-1042 TDGTDKKIGGIAG
+1042 TDGIETG
-1055 TLKNSSIL
+1055 TH
-1063 TDVRNFGTISGTEDV
+1063 V
-1078 GGIAGYVE
+1078 GGIAGMLNTNSTLKDVHNFGDISGAEDVGGLAGYVE
-1086 NGTILGTGSAIY
+1086 NSTIVGSTNAVNKFY
-1098 NYANTYN
+1098 NTYN
-1105 TGKVTG
+1105 NGTVKG
-1111 TTDTGG
+1111 TTNTGG
-1117 IVGYAKGI
+1117 IVGHAKGI
-1125 YMYGVFNMNEDAPLS
+1125 YMYGVFNTNEDAPLS
-1140 KTSQLIIDDNNK
+1140 KKSQLIIGDDNK

-1157 DGKTN
+1157 DDKKDEKGNLISDAAGKT
-1162 EVGKSITDADLQSN
+1162 ITDTDLQSN
-1176 YGKVKGVTNTGGL
+1176 YGRVKGEGTNTGGL
-1189 VGYLEDAPDFKKTV
+1189 VGYLEDALGFSKTV
-1203 TNINVNSTT
+1203 TNINVSSKTT
-1212 KTETDGT
+1212 ENKDGT
-1219 TTKEAFKDAPI
+1219 TTKEAIKDASI
-1230 TNNVIDTSYNAGNIT
+1230 TNNVIDTSYNAGNIE
-1245 GTGDNTGGL
+1245 GKDSTGGL

-1330 GIDGTRTYY
+1330 DSSGKRTYY

-1549 TGSMDSIS
+1549 TGSVNSIS

-1563 TTGTTDSTGKT
+1563 TTGTTDSKTGKT
-1574 TYTSTRSTKAS
+1574 TYKSTRSTKAS
-1585 YTRQADGT
+1585 YTKQADGT

-1601 DTAGTIY
+1601 ATAGTIY

-1619 VLTPKSGSTNSNTV
+1619 VLRPKSGSTSSNTV

-1683 DDVANLYGRAD
+1683 DDVADLYGRAD
-1694 FDGSAGKDVQLSN
+1694 FDGNAGKDVQLSN

-1743 TPVNMSANLYGTRVY
+1743 NPVNMSANLYGTRVY

-1769 CVPYTGT
+1769 CVPYT

-1783 TTTKTKYSFYKPAE
+1783 STTTKYSFYKPAE

-1812 NFLGKENATEADLL
+1812 TFLGKENATKDDLL
-1826 AKAEDNG
+1826 TKAEENG

-1844 GEGVDNLGK
+1844 GEGVDNLGT
-1853 LITGLVTTLSKSD
+1853 LIKGLIQTLSKSD
-1866 STSGATSDTTKGKD
+1866 STSSTTKGND
-1880 LQHLFSNVT
+1880 LQHLFSSVT
-1889 ADTYLDAGIYNVTNA
+1889 ADTYLDAGIYDVTNA

-1921 GQLTV
+1921 GTLTV
-1926 KQAKLY
+1926 KQAELY

-1950 TYTLVGVDSNT
+1950 TYTLVGVDSDT
-1961 TDSNGN
+1961 ADSSDRK
-1967 YTSTHGFLKYWDIN
+1967 TSTHGFLKSWDLN
-1981 GNTITLKDDDGIT
+1981 GNTITIKDKDGNT

-2035 TTTDVTTGKST
+2035 TTTNVTTGESKT
-2046 TTTDKDETKSVT
+2046 TTEKDEAKSVT
-2058 LNDLYEHMKGTVNT
+2058 LDDLYEHMKGTVNT
-2072 DSINKPADST
+2072 DSINKPSADST
-2082 TTPKTIGSYGDGA
+2082 TTPKTIGSKGDGA
-2095 VDKDMYT
+2095 VDTDMYT

-2141 ADSKVKED
+2141 KDSQVKED

-2164 GGTYDKKYTIG
+2164 GGTYDKVYTIG
-2175 KPETVT
+2175 DPKKT
-2181 TAKDTV
+2181 TPSG
-2187 DAGIKTE
+2187 DAGIKTA

-2220 QYGDMMSTTPATSSD
+2220 QYGDTMGTSSFSTTTRKISKDGSD
-2235 TPYSTTVGSI
+2235 GELTTAAGLDT
-2245 TAGLSNEAKKYN
+2245 TAGTYN
-2257 IDIDGLTNIDTTDIL
+2257 INIDGLTNGDGVSILDATKTETLLSDI
-2272 SKDKTTAL
+2272 DKTT
-2280 LEKIDQKDGSAADAG
+2280 GTAADAKAK
-2295 TQINKYTNVK
+2295 TVINKYTDVA
-2305 RDAAGAAEAQDING
+2305 RDANNQYQDISDLTN
-2319 FEKSKISVVNGD
+2319 SDVSVVNGD
-2331 ASTDKMNVTS
+2331 ASTKKMNVT
-2341 TTTTDGT
+2341 
-2348 TSTTTY
+2348 
-2354 DNSSSILKSNN
+2354 NSILTSNN

-2383 IHVKVEGSKTY
+2383 IHVKVSGGKTY
-2394 GGFNSQAATD
+2394 GDFTSQAATD
-2404 YTASVSGGVSFNPT
+2404 YAVSVSGGKT
-2418 QTGKV
+2418 YDGKQTGQV
-2423 TLKTGEVADI
+2423 QLKNNEVADI
-2433 LIANNLNEQSNA
+2433 VIANNLDEQSNA
-2445 GTYTY
+2445 GMYTY

-2460 KSFTISLTDDT
+2460 KSFTISLTDDK

-2480 ADNYNISFDTT
+2480 AANYNISFDTT

-2505 SRDYGADNTT
+2505 TRYYGADNTT
-2515 TKSTFKLVG
+2515 TQSTFKLVG

-2542 ASTYGVG
+2542 VDTY
-2549 SDKVISLTTVGDDKN
+2549 KVDTANGNTIALTPGGADVAT
-2564 ALYTMSGMANAA
+2564 LYTMRGMADDA

-2613 ALGLSSD
+2613 LLGLSSD
-2620 ANLSL
+2620 TNLSL
-2625 TDTAKNTAFKNNYKL
+2625 TDTAKNTAFKTNYKL

-2648 ADGKGTILSSQTTTA
+2648 GTDGKGTILSSQTTA
-2663 SVKDAATNVVSTNDA
+2663 SVKDTAGTVSTNTA
-2678 RKVNVGASTLTI
+2678 KTVNVGASTLTI

-2703 EYGHTMGDKY
+2703 EYGHTMGTDY
-2713 VVSTNPAHTTLNA
+2713 AVSKDADRTTITA
-2726 DGTGVVNTSG
+2726 DGKGTVKASD

-2743 INLDGLKNGDGE
+2743 INLDGLKNDDDKTI
-2755 SVLNGDAV
+2755 LDDDAV
-2763 KNLLGG
+2763 KKLLSG

-2775 TAVDKISRYTSVK
+2775 TATDKISRYTSVK

-2806 YELTKKSGNSDYTGS
+2806 YDLTKKLGNSDYTGS

-2841 KNNYDYTLQDG
+2841 KNNYDYTLRDG

-2861 DLNLNIT
+2861 DLNLDIK
-2868 AERKYGDI
+2868 AERQYGDI

-2883 DYLSTAKKSG
+2883 DYKNDAKASG
-2893 AEGAELSYKTG
+2893 TVPSYATG
-2904 ITSDENGL
+2904 VTGDVKGL
-2912 QNGETIDFTNSD
+2912 QNGETIDFTKSTVALSD
-2924 VELSQDFCKAD
+2924 NFAQVDA
-2935 VGEYKHDWYN
+2935 GTYTHNWYN
-2945 DDTSKGYTNGTAG
+2945 DDNNKSADYSIGNKG
-2958 ITNITLKAGKGSG
+2958 ITNITLVASDGSK
-2971 FNAKNYNIH
+2971 FDAKNYNIH
-2980 YTTTYKVDKAD
+2980 YTTTYQVDKAD

-2999 RNYGQNNS
+2999 RSYGEDNA

-3014 IVGQDGNSSKESVR
+3014 IVGQDGDSSKESVR

-3040 DGSVLNKDLLTVTNV
+3040 GGNVLDKDLLTVTNAD
-3055 GNGAYTMTGRAIQGA
+3055 GNGDGKAYTMTGVAIQDAG
-3070 DTKSADNAINVTAP
+3070 TQSADNAANIAESERN
-3084 ETSQSI
+3084 TSQSI
-3090 GKNSDYSH
+3090 GKNSGYSH

-3112 DSFGTELAG
+3112 DSFCTKIVGKDST
-3121 SKGTLAKNYNLVWKQ
+3121 GTLAKNYNLVWKQ
-3136 GGDSHQ
+3136 GGDSNK

-3147 TAADTSSTI
+3147 TTATTNQI
-3156 DANSGVLQ
+3156 DGNGALQ
-3164 ATTDTVNKITVNNS
+3164 ATIDTVNKITVNNS

-3273 TDVKRNEADK
+3273 TDVKRNKADK
-3283 SKIDSYSLNVDS
+3283 SKIDSYSLNVGS
-3295 TDTSSTITLASAD
+3295 ADTSSNITLASNVQTD
-3308 VNRNDDGKVI
+3308 TKGKVTSI
-3318 SFNHADMA
+3318 EHADKA
-3326 DSSQSHGFNVL
+3326 DSSHGFNVL
-3337 NDNNYDYVIKDG
+3337 NDNNYDYVIRDG
-3349 THTLTITPVDLT
+3349 KHTLTIKPADLT
-3361 VNVKNVKG
+3361 VDIKG
-3369 ESTYGKTDT
+3369 ESTYGKTDST
-3378 KYTVTSTSAKNGET
+3378 YTVTSTEAKNGET
-3392 MTVDS
+3392 MTAGS
-3397 GTLSNL
+3397 ETLSNL
-3403 VANSPAGS
+3403 VANSAAGS

-3425 STASTKSG
+3425 SKATAASG
-3433 KYLNTAELRSGT
+3433 KYLNTAELRTGKK
-3445 SPTAGTDT
+3445 AADGTDT
-3453 DKGIYTVQLGA
+3453 DKGIYQIQLKA
-3464 GENTDGSGLSTFSV
+3464 GENSTFNA

-3485 RTTQVINPA
+3485 RTMQVINPE
-3494 KLTITINGTKVYGSQ
+3494 KLTITIDGTKVYGSQ

-3515 GNMRIM
+3515 GNMRIT

-3527 GDSLAGLTIANNMGR
+3527 GDSLAGLTIADNMGR

-3570 YDTVAG
+3570 YDTAAG
-3576 TNQDGNKDA
+3576 TNQPGNKDA
-3585 ASWITGVTADNK
+3585 ASWTTDVTTDSTK
-3597 TFDFNNYDV
+3597 FDFNNYDV
-3606 DFQSTYEVTKRPL
+3606 DFQSTYGVTKRPL

-3632 KSGYTYTATAL
+3632 KSGYTYTAIAL
-3643 KPVDGVEEG
+3643 DPTGNTEEG
-3652 LVNGQQFNAT
+3652 LVGNQKFDPT
-3662 DIKVSDD
+3662 DIKVTDD
-3669 IKAASDAGT
+3669 ITEATDAGA
-3678 YTHTAAGTSYTDASN
+3678 YTHTADGTSYSDTADHAYS
-3693 NPQNSTYKGI
+3693 GI
-3703 TAVEADS
+3703 TAVAADS

-3721 SNYDITLHQGTHTVE
+3721 SNYDIMLHQGTHTVE

-3754 PTSGEAYTIAFE
+3754 PTNGEAYDIAFE

-3771 GVAVSEGLA
+3771 GVAAGEGLA
-3780 HNQTIANGQVTVQNS
+3780 NGQKIDKSQVTVQNS
-3795 VGQTNDVG
+3795 VSVTNDFG
-3803 TYTTTQ
+3803 TYTTSQ
-3809 SDVGE
+3809 SDVGAP
-3814 EIAYGADNPERVD
+3814 ISYGADNPERVD
-3827 GKDQGIYGLLVAD
+3827 GKDQGIYGIVVSD
-3840 GNGFQNK
+3840 GTGANAFNNK
-3847 NYNIVLDQGS
+3847 NYNIVLKESS

-3871 SRTYGEENT
+3871 SRKYGEGNDTVE
-3880 AVKDYTIQ
+3880 DYTIQ

-3899 GRNAG
+3899 GRNDG
-3904 MVTAGSTAVAN
+3904 TVTADKATVLNATKA
-3915 STLASTDVGKYGTES
+3915 LTDAGNYGTES
-3930 DVAQQVLNIDP
+3930 KSDQVLNIDP
-3941 AVQEILGDDYKNYNI
+3941 AVQTILGDDYKNYEI

-3970 VTVAGE
+3970 VTIAGE
-3976 STYGDNPLTDGKDYK
+3976 STYGDAARAAGTDYNAID
-3991 TIAFEQA
+3991 FERA
-3998 GADGVAAQEG
+3998 GAAGVKAQEG
-4008 LALGQTIDKSQVTV
+4008 LVGNQTIDMSQVTV
-4022 QNSITPTTDAGTY
+4022 QT
-4035 GIDGIKVQDGNGFK
+4035 DGIGAK
-4049 NKNYNIVLEKGSY
+4049 
-4062 TVTKRTVR
+4062 T
-4070 ATASG
+4070 
-4075 SQVYGESA
+4075 
-4083 PTDGEAYD
+4083 
-4091 IAFATAGGNG
+4091 
-4101 VNAHEGLVNG
+4101 
-4111 QTIDKSQVTVQ
+4111 
-4122 NSVGQTNDV
+4122 DV
-4131 GTYTT
+4131 GTYHL
-4136 SQSDVGEEIAYGANN
+4136 SQSA
-4151 PERVDGKDQGI
+4151 GKPGI
-4162 YGLLVAD
+4162 SGIKVTD
-4169 GNGFQNKNYNIVLD
+4169 GNGFQNKNYTIV
-4183 QGSYTVTKRPVTFL
+4183 
-4197 TTGSRTYGE
+4197 
-4206 ENTAVKDYTIQQLN
+4206 
-4220 TAAKEGLTGRNAG
+4220 
-4233 MVTAGSTAVA
+4233 
-4243 NSTLASTDVGKYGTE
+4243 
-4258 SDVAQQVLNIDP
+4258 
-4270 AVQEILGDDYKNYN
+4270 
-4284 ITYKDEFTINPR
+4284 
-4296 TVRVTVAGESTYGDN
+4296 
-4311 PLTDGKDYKT
+4311 
-4321 IAFEQAGADGV
+4321 
-4332 AAQEG
+4332 
-4337 LALGQTID
+4337 
-4345 KSQVTVQNSITPT
+4345 
-4358 TDAGTYGIDGIKV
+4358 
-4371 QDGNGF
+4371 
-4377 KNKNYTIIIEGGTYT
+4377 IEGGTYT

-4409 DPTSFSGKDYTVSQS
+4409 DPTSFSGRDYTVSQS
-4424 GLQNNETIDFGAAT
+4424 GLQNHETIDFNDAT

-4466 DDSTLHGNGFKLGN
+4466 DDSTLHGDGFKLGN

-4491 DKRPVDVYME
+4491 DKRSVDVYME

-4537 LDSSPQVIA
+4537 LDTAPQVIA
-4546 AGDYPGEDGAGYLD
+4546 AGDYPGEDGTGYLD
-4560 LSFAGDIYRNY
+4560 LSFAGDIYSNY

-4621 VETPKDDGA
+4621 VEAPKDDGA

-4637 ADRMNQPNQSDQPK
+4637 ADHMNQPNQPDQPK
-4651 HLEQPN
+4651 HSEQPN
-4657 QPVRPVP
+4657 QPVQPA
-4664 QDGMGGFRE
+4664 DGMGGFHE

-4696 LAYENDAVVVRPTA
+4696 LAYENNAVVVRPTS
-4710 DTAEVPTLREA
+4710 DTAEVPTLRAA
-4721 SVAQESHKTLR
+4721 SVAQEEHKVLR
-4732 VPYQGAEGE
+4732 VPYHGTEGE
-4741 YEVAYADGIVQLY
+4741 YAVAYADGIIQLY
-4754 PKNDAARQLAQAKG
+4754 PQNDAARQLAQAKG

-4778 LDSAVQQLGI
+4778 LDAAVQQLGI

>member
-1 MEKLC
+1 MKNTVRDFFT
-6 IKRLQHTI
+6 KANT
-14 ALTLSLAGGL
+14 ALTTA
-24 YHMAWAAEALNP
+24 
-36 AALPQ
+36 
-41 NPGTKENV
+41 T
-49 DSIDTNDTTMT
+49 SI
-60 ITQTKGKNRA
+60 
-70 FISWDTFNIGK
+70 
-81 DATVNIKQYSGAD
+81 YSD
-94 LLINAVRGN
+94 
-103 SMSEIAGKLNA
+103 
-114 TGNVALINP
+114 
-123 NGVIFMNGAQVNVGG
+123 
-138 LGVYATGYDASDGI
+138 YAT
-152 INSGKEGNIEIQS
+152 
-165 GATIN
+165 AT
-170 VGVSAVLA
+170 SL
-178 NLKALSID
+178 
-186 PKDYAIAIDTT
+186 
-197 GEDGYTN
+197 
-204 RIHLVAEGNVDI
+204 
-216 QGGTTAAPTKITAKD
+216 
-231 YTYVG
+231 
-236 SNASVGEEGFNVGV
+236 
-250 GASGMGGKIYIRSDR
+250 
-265 DADDYG
+265 
-271 QVIITHGDDGS
+271 
-282 KPVMQSVNGVS
+282 
-293 IYTNAEQ
+293 
-300 VDGDNDTTNG
+300 
-310 INAAVSRVES
+310 
-320 GDGATT
+320 TT
-326 TYYTKHNYKKIP
+326 TLN
-338 IFDIDG
+338 
-344 SAYTDATSVSVDGP
+344 SA
-358 GTTADKLSND
+358 
-368 TSDTNKNKIS
+368 I
-378 TSYAGNGATTVTT
+378 
-391 SLLVNNIDQLQD
+391 
-403 IEDENTGNLD
+403 
-413 GRYVLGRAIDAKN
+413 
-426 DAHAYIDDG
+426 
-435 VLYTK
+435 
-440 NSDGNVKKWSTADG
+440 
-454 VEITGTKSGG
+454 
-464 DLSKTVNGTTIGY
+464 
-477 SSTGNKATTKL
+477 
-488 TDGTTLSNSN
+488 TTL
-498 GTVGAEN
+498 
-505 TQWSTTKGGTTKG
+505 
-518 VSTVTDKTANS
+518 
-529 EYTIQSDN
+529 
-537 SVVNNGLTSNTT
+537 
-549 AKTITDGSSYTADI
+549 
-563 SNNTITHTSDNSVTN
+563 
-578 TKSDTV
+578 
-584 TKPAGTSDAGY
+584 
-595 TATITDGTDTTAGT
+595 
-609 SGTIAIKD
+609 
-617 ITYTVKDGTVDQTVE
+617 
-632 YSDSSVNKSTST
+632 
-644 VTTRGVTTVVEND
+644 
-657 GAVTDAVKKGTVAS
+657 DAVE
-671 DTVTVNGTTT
+671 
-681 TVTDGTTSYQITT
+681 
-694 GTDAVTYTKG
+694 TK
-704 TTTVSISGTTVTT
+704 
-717 GEVSADTSTSTV
+717 
-729 VKGDKT
+729 
-735 ATITSDTAGTVT
+735 
-747 YSGRDYTVSD
+747 R
-757 GTVSTTDSTTGKTIT
+757 TDSTA
-772 VTGEDA
+772 VQ
-778 ANVLTI
+778 
-784 FSDAKADLSNAQSIY
+784 SNF
-799 SGYTTDAAKAQS
+799 K
-811 LTNTLDTAI
+811 
-820 ETLNKVKANSID
+820 
-832 GTTVQET
+832 
-839 FQSAAK
+839 SAAE
-845 QLQSDTTLFNTASIA
+845 QLKLDTTLFNTASTA
-860 LGNATTALNQYNAL
+860 LTNATTALSQYNAL
-874 QRAIS
+874 QQAIS
-879 DNTALEA
+879 DNTALES
-886 PLKQAYDEFQST
+886 PLKQAYNEFQST
-898 HLDETTIN
+898 HLGDAKIES
-906 NIHSDKW
+906 IHSDKW
-913 DEGKGFNPIGDTTNP
+913 DGGKGFNPIGDSTNS

-941 FGISNLTINRPDE
+941 FGISSLTINRPDK
-954 DNVGL
+954 DDVGL
-959 VGAAGASGNPADFVN
+959 VGAAGTSDNSAEFVN
-974 LSLSNVSI
+974 LSLNNVSI
-982 TGKNKVGAIA
+982 TGRNNVGAIA

-1007 GTVTGTGES
+1007 GTVTGKGES
-1016 VGGFAGLVDNSSM
+1016 IGGFAGLVDNSSM
-1029 WDISNSATVQGKS
+1029 WDISNSTTVEG
-1042 TDGTDKKIGGIAG
+1042 GTKAGGIAG
-1055 TLKNSSIL
+1055 TLTNSSTL
-1063 TDVRNFGTISGTEDV
+1063 TDVRNFAAISGTEDV

-1105 TGKVTG
+1105 NGTVNG
-1111 TTDTGG
+1111 TTNTGG
-1117 IVGYAKGI
+1117 IVGHAKGI
-1125 YMYGVFNMNEDAPLS
+1125 YMYGVFNTNEDAPLS
-1140 KTSQLIIDDNNK
+1140 KKSQLIIGDDNK

-1157 DGKTN
+1157 DGTTS
-1162 EVGKSITDADLQSN
+1162 EAGTSITAETLQSGF
-1176 YGKVKGVTNTGGL
+1176 GKVKGVTNTGGL
-1189 VGYLEDAPDFKKTV
+1189 VGYLEDAPDFSKTV
-1203 TNINVNSTT
+1203 TNSNVIKVNP
-1212 KTETDGT
+1212 KT
-1219 TTKEAFKDAPI
+1219 TTDSKGNSVTVGALK
-1230 TNNVIDTSYNAGNIT
+1230 NNVIDTSYNAGNIT
-1245 GTGDNTGGL
+1245 GTGENTGGL

-1268 ADNNTVLRELGTI
+1268 ADNNTVLREQGTI
-1281 PDAVKNAKIEDTSDH
+1281 PDAVTDTSDS
-1296 SKTYAY
+1296 SKTYKY
-1302 SKTKVSEP
+1302 SNTKVS
-1310 NNKDTTN
+1310 DCN

-1330 GIDGTRTYY
+1330 GSDGTRTYY

-1352 KGAGGIYVDKNGS
+1352 KGAGGIYVKLNDTQNGTEVVQEVVQ
-1365 PVASLPS
+1365 VASSDLPA
-1372 TSERYYFNRTFNK
+1372 TRDRYYFNRTFNK
-1385 DANVTSTGTNTGGLV
+1385 DANVKGEGANTGGLV
-1400 GSMTTTAGTTAA
+1400 GSMTTTSGTTAA

-1428 ITGSTTDTTTTGAL
+1428 ITGSNIATTGAL

-1447 DASLIK
+1447 AASLIN

-1475 TVGASSSQD
+1475 AVGTSSAQD

-1491 VLDVTRS
+1491 ALDATGS
-1498 KKKFYVSNDSTRKNF
+1498 KKKYYVSKNSTRTNF

-1520 LTEKDETDSK
+1520 DTDKDSSGKITA
-1530 STIYYEYTS
+1530 TYYEYTS
-1539 GTNGSFYTDG
+1539 GTKGSFYTDG

-1585 YTRQADGT
+1585 YTRQDDGT

-1601 DTAGTIY
+1601 ATAGTIY

-1619 VLTPKSGSTNSNTV
+1619 VLTPVSGSSSTATTV

-1694 FDGSAGKDVQLSN
+1694 FDGDAGKDVQLSN

-1743 TPVNMSANLYGTRVY
+1743 NPVNMSANLYGTRVY

-1769 CVPYTGT
+1769 CVPYT

-1783 TTTKTKYSFYKPAE
+1783 STTTKYSFYKPAE

-1812 NFLGKENATEADLL
+1812 NFLGKENATKADLL

-1866 STSGATSDTTKGKD
+1866 STSGATSDTTRGKD

-1926 KQAKLY
+1926 KQAELY
-1932 YTYDGKREYG
+1932 YTYDGSREYG
-1942 AQNKDGEH
+1942 LQNTDKNATH
-1950 TYTLVGVDSNT
+1950 TYTLVGVDSGEDKT
-1961 TDSNGN
+1961 TKK
-1967 YTSTHGFLKYWDIN
+1967 YTSTHGFLKSWDTT
-1981 GNTITLKDDDGIT
+1981 GKTITVKDKDGKT
-1994 TATIE
+1994 VTIE

-2046 TTTDKDETKSVT
+2046 TTTDKDGTKSVT

-2072 DSINKPADST
+2072 DSINKPSADST
-2082 TTPKTIGSYGDGA
+2082 TTPKTIGSYGNGA
-2095 VDKDMYT
+2095 VDTDMYT

-2107 KDGNPIGYKVTSFA
+2107 KGGNPIGYKVTSFA

-2141 ADSKVKED
+2141 KDSQVKED

-2164 GGTYDKKYTIG
+2164 GGKYDKKYTIG
-2175 KPETVT
+2175 KPETVK
-2181 TAKDTV
+2181 TAEDTG

-2194 TGGLKVNDSTF
+2194 AGKLKVNDSTF

-2220 QYGDMMSTTPATSSD
+2220 QYGDTMSTTPATSSD

-2257 IDIDGLTNIDTTDIL
+2257 INIDGLTNSDTKDNIL
-2272 SKDKTTAL
+2272 DKDKTTAL

-2305 RDAAGAAEAQDING
+2305 RDAAGAAEAQNING
-2319 FEKSKISVVNGD
+2319 FEKSKVSVANDV
-2331 ASTDKMNVTS
+2331 V
-2341 TTTTDGT
+2341 TDGKATNQMKVKSIT
-2348 TSTTTY
+2348 TGEGDKATTTY
-2354 DNSSSILKSNN
+2354 DNPDSILNSNN

-2378 ITPVD
+2378 ITPVS
-2383 IHVKVEGSKTY
+2383 IKVTVNGSKTY
-2394 GGFNSQAATD
+2394 GDFNSQAATD
-2404 YTASVSGGVSFNPT
+2404 YTASVSGGVKYDG
-2418 QTGKV
+2418 QKTGQVK
-2423 TLKTGEVADI
+2423 LKTGEVADI
-2433 LIANNLNEQSNA
+2433 VIANKLDEKSNA
-2445 GTYTY
+2445 GNYSFNSTTSPYE
-2450 DSSNPKTDAD
+2450 TDGA
-2460 KSFTISLTDDT
+2460 FTISLSNDSVEN
-2471 ANTDANDYN
+2471 ANKKEYVAG
-2480 ADNYNISFDTT
+2480 NYDLSFETT
-2491 YTIGQAELWYTYEG
+2491 YTIDKAPLWYTYEG
-2505 SRDYGADNTT
+2505 SRNYGEDNTT
-2515 TKSTFKLVG
+2515 TKNTFKLVG
-2524 VDGADS
+2524 VDSTDS
-2530 NERVRGFLKSWD
+2530 GSDERVRGFLKSWD
-2542 ASTYGVG
+2542 ADKYGVG

-2564 ALYTMSGMANAA
+2564 ALYTMSGMANDA
-2576 ANKQDTTIR
+2576 ANKQDDIIR

-2590 NSADAYSHVIV
+2590 NQDGTYSHVIV
-2601 DSTGKVIGYNLS
+2601 NKDGKVIGYNLS
-2613 ALGLSSD
+2613 SLGLAQDSNGKASD
-2620 ANLSL
+2620 VNLTL
-2625 TDTAKNTAFKNNYKL
+2625 GNIKDNYQL
-2640 VWKPQVQA
+2640 IWKSQVQA
-2648 ADGKGTILSSQTTTA
+2648 GTDGKETILSSQTTTA

-2678 RKVNVGASTLTI
+2678 RKVKVGASTLTI

-2826 GTTGTSEANHYDLLA
+2826 DKTGTSEANHYDLLA

-2868 AERKYGDI
+2868 AERQYGDI

-2893 AEGAELSYKTG
+2893 AKGAELSYKTG

-2924 VELSQDFCKAD
+2924 VELSQDFYKAD

-2958 ITNITLKAGKGSG
+2958 ITNITLKAGNGSG

-2999 RNYGQNNS
+2999 RNYGEDNS

-3014 IVGQDGNSSKESVR
+3014 IVGKDADSKLGSVR

-3040 DGSVLNKDLLTVTNV
+3040 DSSNILKKDLLTVTNTT
-3055 GNGAYTMTGRAIQGA
+3055 GHDDGKAYTMTG
-3070 DTKSADNAINVTAP
+3070 SADNAANVNTS
-3084 ETSQSI
+3084 ETSKSI
-3090 GKNSDYSH
+3090 EKTDENGGYSH
-3098 VIVDKDGKILSYTL
+3098 VIVDEKGNILSYTL
-3112 DSFGTELAG
+3112 DSFGTKLAG
-3121 SKGTLAKNYNLVWKQ
+3121 SEGTLAKNYNLVWKQ

-3147 TAADTSSTI
+3147 TAAGTSSTI
-3156 DANSGVLQ
+3156 DATGELQ
-3164 ATTDTVNKITVNNS
+3164 AATDTSSKITVNNS

-3193 QRDYGEK
+3193 QRDYGDSMSK
-3200 MDADGY
+3200 KSYTM
-3206 VTDGNATDGHYKVE
+3206 ATDGTLTTGQYNIAVT
-3220 VSGSFANGETAG
+3220 GDFANGETADS
-3232 TVLDENNVKKML
+3232 VLNKDNVEKML
-3244 ESLENDET
+3244 ESLENDT
-3252 KGEGAATHENS
+3252 DATRENS
-3263 NGKDGKISRY
+3263 NGETGKISKY
-3273 TDVKRNEADK
+3273 TDVKRNAKDK
-3283 SKIDSYSLNVDS
+3283 SKIDSYNLNVDS
-3295 TDTSSTITLASAD
+3295 KDTSSTITLASKVKTDAK
-3308 VNRNDDGKVI
+3308 GKVTSI
-3318 SFNHADMA
+3318 EHADK
-3326 DSSQSHGFNVL
+3326 NVL
-3337 NDNNYDYVIKDG
+3337 NDNNYDYVITDG
-3349 THTLTITPVDLT
+3349 THTLTINPASMTVD
-3361 VNVKNVKG
+3361 VDVKG
-3369 ESTYGKTDT
+3369 ESTYGKTNT
-3378 KYTVTSTSAKNGET
+3378 TYTVTDVKGAKNNERP
-3392 MTVDS
+3392 TVGDA
-3397 GTLSNL
+3397 TKSNIKDKS
-3403 VANSPAGS
+3403 AAGS
-3411 YTANEW
+3411 YTVTWMDKNG
-3417 TDTTGAAT
+3417 TDVSSPADDVM
-3425 STASTKSG
+3425 G
-3433 KYLNTAELRSGT
+3433 KYLTTAERRSDNASSIIGKE
-3445 SPTAGTDT
+3445 TAD
-3453 DKGIYTVQLGA
+3453 GIRTVELVA
-3464 GENTDGSGLSTFSV
+3464 GKNNDNSGLSTFNS

-3494 KLTITINGTKVYGSQ
+3494 KLIITINGTKVYGSQ

-3515 GNMRIM
+3515 GNMNIT
-3521 SGELAT
+3521 SGELAAD
-3527 GDSLAGLTIANNMGR
+3527 DSLAGLTIANNMGQF
-3542 LTDVGTYRHNWS
+3542 TDFGTYRHNWS
-3554 QSAGLN
+3554 QSAGLS

-3570 YDTVAG
+3570 YDTAAG
-3576 TNQDGNKDA
+3576 TNQPGNKDA
-3585 ASWITGVTADNK
+3585 ASWITGVTTDSTK
-3597 TFDFNNYDV
+3597 FDFNNYDV

-3632 KSGYTYTATAL
+3632 KSGYTYTARAL

-3669 IKAASDAGT
+3669 IKAASDAGM

-3736 KRTVRATVS
+3736 KRTVHATVS

-3754 PTSGEAYTIAFE
+3754 PTNGEAYDIAFE

-3771 GVAVSEGLA
+3771 GVAAGESL
-3780 HNQTIANGQVTVQNS
+3780 ANGQKIDKSQVTVQNS
-3795 VGQTNDVG
+3795 VSVTNDFG
-3803 TYTTTQ
+3803 TYTTSQ
-3809 SDVGE
+3809 SDVGAP
-3814 EIAYGADNPERVD
+3814 IAYGNNPERVD
-3827 GKDQGIYGLLVAD
+3827 GKDQGIYDITVTD
-3840 GNGFQNK
+3840 GNGFKNN
-3847 NYNIVLDQGS
+3847 NYNIVLKKGS
-3857 YTVTKR
+3857 YEVTKR

-3871 SRTYGEENT
+3871 SRTYGEGNDTVE
-3880 AVKDYTIQ
+3880 DYTIQ

-3904 MVTAGSTAVAN
+3904 TVTADKATVLNATEALTDAGS
-3915 STLASTDVGKYGTES
+3915 YGTES
-3930 DVAQQVLNIDP
+3930 KSAQVLNINP
-3941 AVQEILGDDYKNYNI
+3941 AVQTILGDDYKNYAI

-3970 VTVAGE
+3970 VTIAGE
-3976 STYGDNPLTDGKDYK
+3976 STYGDAARAAGTDYR
-3991 TIAFEQA
+3991 TIAFERA
-3998 GADGVAAQEG
+3998 GADGVKAQEG
-4008 LALGQTIDKSQVTV
+4008 LVDGQTIDMSQVTI
-4022 QNSITPTTDAGTY
+4022 QTDGIGANTDAGTY
-4035 GIDGIKVQDGNGFK
+4035 HLSQSAGTPGISGIKV
-4049 NKNYNIVLEKGSY
+4049 
-4062 TVTKRTVR
+4062 T
-4070 ATASG
+4070 
-4075 SQVYGESA
+4075 
-4083 PTDGEAYD
+4083 
-4091 IAFATAGGNG
+4091 
-4101 VNAHEGLVNG
+4101 
-4111 QTIDKSQVTVQ
+4111 
-4122 NSVGQTNDV
+4122 
-4131 GTYTT
+4131 
-4136 SQSDVGEEIAYGANN
+4136 
-4151 PERVDGKDQGI
+4151 
-4162 YGLLVAD
+4162 D
-4169 GNGFQNKNYNIVLD
+4169 GNGFQNKNYTIV
-4183 QGSYTVTKRPVTFL
+4183 
-4197 TTGSRTYGE
+4197 
-4206 ENTAVKDYTIQQLN
+4206 
-4220 TAAKEGLTGRNAG
+4220 
-4233 MVTAGSTAVA
+4233 
-4243 NSTLASTDVGKYGTE
+4243 
-4258 SDVAQQVLNIDP
+4258 
-4270 AVQEILGDDYKNYN
+4270 
-4284 ITYKDEFTINPR
+4284 
-4296 TVRVTVAGESTYGDN
+4296 
-4311 PLTDGKDYKT
+4311 
-4321 IAFEQAGADGV
+4321 
-4332 AAQEG
+4332 
-4337 LALGQTID
+4337 
-4345 KSQVTVQNSITPT
+4345 
-4358 TDAGTYGIDGIKV
+4358 
-4371 QDGNGF
+4371 
-4377 KNKNYTIIIEGGTYT
+4377 IEGGTYT

-4409 DPTSFSGKDYTVSQS
+4409 DLTSFSGKDYTVSQS
-4424 GLQNNETIDFGAAT
+4424 GLQNHETIDFNDAT

-4445 GDRFSNAGE
+4445 DKRFSNAGT
-4454 YHSSD
+4454 YLSSEG
-4459 NKGILGF
+4459 KGILSF
-4466 DDSTLHGNGFKLGN
+4466 ADSTLHGNGFKLGN

-4527 QGRFLADMQI
+4527 QSRFLADMQI

-4621 VETPKDDGA
+4621 VEAPKDDGA

-4637 ADRMNQPNQSDQPK
+4637 ADHMNQPNQPVQPA
-4651 HLEQPN
+4651 
-4657 QPVRPVP
+4657 
-4664 QDGMGGFRE
+4664 DGMGGFHE

-4696 LAYENDAVVVRPTA
+4696 LAYENNAVVVRPTS
-4710 DTAEVPTLREA
+4710 DTAEVPTLRAA
-4721 SVAQESHKTLR
+4721 SVAQEAHKVLR

-4741 YEVAYADGIVQLY
+4741 YAVAYADGIVQLY
-4754 PKNDAARQLAQAKG
+4754 PQNDTARQLAQAKG

>member
-1 MEKLC
+1 MEKLY

-24 YHMAWAAEALNP
+24 YHMAWAAEALDP

-60 ITQTKGKNRA
+60 ITQKKGQNRA

-94 LLINAVRGN
+94 LLINAVTG
-103 SMSEIAGKLNA
+103 SEMSQIAGKLNA

-123 NGVIFMNGAQVNVGG
+123 NGVIFMNGAEVNVGG

-152 INSGKEGNIEIQS
+152 INSGKEGSIEIQG

-170 VGVSAVLA
+170 AGVSAALK
-178 NLKALSID
+178 NLSALNID

-216 QGGTTAAPTKITAKD
+216 QGGTTDKPTKITAKD

-236 SNASVGEEGFNVGV
+236 SNASVGEEGFKTSVS
-250 GASGMGGKIYIRSDR
+250 ASGMGGKIYIRSDR

-271 QVIITHGDDGS
+271 QVIITHGEKDS
-282 KPVMQSVNGVS
+282 KPVMQSANGVS

-300 VDGDNDTTNG
+300 VDGDDDTTNG
-310 INAAVSRVES
+310 INAAPSRVEK
-320 GDGATT
+320 GTDGTP
-326 TYYTKHNYKKIP
+326 TYYTKHNYNNNNIP
-338 IFDIDG
+338 PFDIDG

-358 GTTADKLSND
+358 GITADKLSND

-403 IEDENTGNLD
+403 IEDGTYGNLD
-413 GRYVLGRAIDAKN
+413 GRYVLGRAINATD
-426 DAHAYIDDG
+426 DAHSYIDDG
-435 VLYTK
+435 ILYK
-440 NSDGNVKKWSTADG
+440 IVDGKLVKWSTADG

-464 DLSKTVNGTTIGY
+464 NLSKTVNGTTIGY
-477 SSTGNKATTKL
+477 SKDENKATTKL
-488 TDGTTLSNSN
+488 AKDTELSNGTKLSEETTLSNN
-498 GTVGAEN
+498 GTVTSAEN
-505 TQWSTTKGGTTKG
+505 TQWSTTEG
-518 VSTVTDKTANS
+518 VPTVTDKAAGS
-529 EYTIQSDN
+529 AYTIQSDKT
-537 SVVNNGLTSNTT
+537 SIVDKDGLTSDTSAQT
-549 AKTITDGSSYTADI
+549 VTDGSSYTANI
-563 SNNTITHTSDNSVTN
+563 SKNTVTHTGDNSVTDTN
-578 TKSDTV
+578 IKTV

-632 YSDSSVNKSTST
+632 YSGSSVNKSTST
-644 VTTRGVTTVVEND
+644 VTTSGVTTVVEND

-694 GTDAVTYTKG
+694 GTDAATYTKG
-704 TTTVSISGTTVTT
+704 TTTASISGTKVTT
-717 GEVSADTSTSTV
+717 GEVSADTSADTV
-729 VKGDKT
+729 TKGDTT
-735 ATITSDTAGTVT
+735 AAITGDTTGTVT
-747 YSGRDYTVSD
+747 YSGRDYKVSD

-778 ANVLTI
+778 ANVLTV
-784 FSDAKADLSNAQSIY
+784 FSDAKTDLSNAKSIY
-799 SGYTTDAAKAQS
+799 SGYTTDAAKARR
-811 LTNTLDTAI
+811 LTKTLNAAI
-820 ETLNKVKANSID
+820 ETLNKVKDNSIED
-832 GTTVQET
+832 ATVQET
-839 FQSAAK
+839 FQSAAR
-845 QLQSDTTLFNTASIA
+845 QLQSDTTLFNTASTA
-860 LGNATTALNQYNAL
+860 LDNATTALSQYNAL
-874 QRAIS
+874 QKAIS
-879 DNTALEA
+879 DNKALEA

-898 HLDETTIN
+898 HLDDTEIK

-913 DEGKGFNPIGDTTNP
+913 DGGKGFNPIGDSTTP
-928 FTGTIDGFSGERV
+928 FIGSLDGFSGEKV
-941 FGISNLTINRPDE
+941 FGLSNLTINRPDE
-954 DNVGL
+954 ENVGL
-959 VGAAGASGNPADFVN
+959 IGVAGATGNSASFYALKLYGAD
-974 LSLSNVSI
+974 I

-992 GTLQNGS
+992 GALQNGS
-999 HISWSSTS
+999 TISWSDVSS
-1007 GTVTGTGES
+1007 YNDVVSKVTGSGS
-1016 VGGFAGLVDNSSM
+1016 DIGGFVGQVSGSSIVDSS
-1029 WDISNSATVQGKS
+1029 NRATVNSKNA
-1042 TDGTDKKIGGIAG
+1042 DGNETGTHVGGIAG
-1055 TLKNSSIL
+1055 TLTEDGRL
-1063 TDVRNFGTISGTEDV
+1063 TDVHNYGAISGKEDV

-1086 NGTILGTGSAIY
+1086 NGTIVGSTDAVNKFY
-1098 NYANTYN
+1098 NTYN
-1105 TGKVTG
+1105 NGTVNG
-1111 TTDTGG
+1111 TTNTGG
-1117 IVGYAKGI
+1117 IVGHAKGI
-1125 YMYGVFNMNEDAPLS
+1125 YMYGVFNTNEDELLS
-1140 KTSQLIIDDNNK
+1140 KKSQLIIDDNNK
-1152 VIQRG
+1152 VILRG
-1157 DGKTN
+1157 DGKTDDKDKN
-1162 EVGKSITDADLQSN
+1162 ITDETLRSGF
-1176 YGKVKGVTNTGGL
+1176 GKVKGATNTGGL
-1189 VGYLEDAPDFKKTV
+1189 VGYLEDAPDFSKTV
-1203 TNINVNSTT
+1203 TNSNVIKVKPITT
-1212 KTETDGT
+1212 KDSKGNSVTVGAL
-1219 TTKEAFKDAPI
+1219 K
-1230 TNNVIDTSYNAGNIT
+1230 NNVIDTSYNAGNIT
-1245 GTGDNTGGL
+1245 GTGENTGGL
-1254 VGKMTGGTL
+1254 VGKMEGGTL

-1268 ADNNTVLRELGTI
+1268 ADNNTVLREQGTI
-1281 PDAVKNAKIEDTSDH
+1281 PDAVKNASITDTSD
-1296 SKTYAY
+1296 KTKIYAY
-1302 SKTKVSEP
+1302 SSITAS
-1310 NNKDTTN
+1310 DCN

-1330 GIDGTRTYY
+1330 GSDGKTRTYY

-1352 KGAGGIYVDKNGS
+1352 KGAGGVYVDKDGNA
-1365 PVASLPS
+1365 VASLPS

-1385 DANVTSTGTNTGGLV
+1385 DANVKGTGKNTGGLV
-1400 GSMTTTAGTTAA
+1400 GSMTTTAGMTAK

-1475 TVGASSSQD
+1475 TVGTSSAQD

-1491 VLDVTRS
+1491 ALDVIDS

-1563 TTGTTDSTGKT
+1563 TMGTTDSKTGET
-1574 TYTSTRSTKAS
+1574 TYKSTRSTKAS
-1585 YTRQADGT
+1585 YTRQDDGT

-1601 DTAGTIY
+1601 ATAGTIY

-1619 VLTPKSGSTNSNTV
+1619 VLTPKSGSTSSNTV

-1683 DDVANLYGRAD
+1683 DDVADLYGRAD
-1694 FDGSAGKDVQLSN
+1694 FDGNAGKDVQLSN

-1743 TPVNMSANLYGTRVY
+1743 NPVNMSANLYGTRVY

-1769 CVPYTGT
+1769 CVPYT

-1783 TTTKTKYSFYKPAE
+1783 STTTKYSFYKPAE

-1812 NFLGKENATEADLL
+1812 TFLGKENATKDDLL
-1826 AKAEDNG
+1826 TKAEENG

-1844 GEGVDNLGK
+1844 GEGVDNLGT
-1853 LITGLVTTLSKSD
+1853 LIKGLIQTLSKSD
-1866 STSGATSDTTKGKD
+1866 STSSTTKGND
-1880 LQHLFSNVT
+1880 LQHLFSSVT
-1889 ADTYLDAGIYNVTNA
+1889 ADTYLDAGIYDVTNA

-1921 GQLTV
+1921 GTLTV
-1926 KQAKLY
+1926 KQAELY

-1950 TYTLVGVDSNT
+1950 TYTLAGVDSDT
-1961 TDSNGN
+1961 ADSSDRK
-1967 YTSTHGFLKYWDIN
+1967 TSTHGFLKSWDLN
-1981 GNTITLKDDDGIT
+1981 GNTITIKDKDGNT

-2035 TTTDVTTGKST
+2035 TTTNVTTGESKT
-2046 TTTDKDETKSVT
+2046 TTEKDEAKSVT
-2058 LNDLYEHMKGTVNT
+2058 LDDLYEHMKGTVNT
-2072 DSINKPADST
+2072 DSINKPSADST
-2082 TTPKTIGSYGDGA
+2082 TTPKTIGSKGDGA
-2095 VDKDMYT
+2095 VDTDMYT

-2107 KDGNPIGYKVTSFA
+2107 ADGNPIGYKVTSFA
-2121 STNASADTNST
+2121 STNASADKNST

-2141 ADSKVKED
+2141 KDSQVKED

-2175 KPETVT
+2175 KPKTVT
-2181 TAKDTV
+2181 TVEDTV

-2220 QYGDMMSTTPATSSD
+2220 QYGDTMSTTPATSSD
-2235 TPYSTTVGSI
+2235 TPYSTT
-2245 TAGLSNEAKKYN
+2245 AGLSNEAKKYN
-2257 IDIDGLTNIDTTDIL
+2257 INIEGLTNSDTKDTIL
-2272 SKDKTTAL
+2272 NQGKTTAL

-2305 RDAAGAAEAQDING
+2305 RDAAWAAEAQNING
-2319 FEKSKISVVNGD
+2319 FEKSKVSVANDVV
-2331 ASTDKMNVTS
+2331 TDGKATNQMKVKS
-2341 TTTTDGT
+2341 TTTGEGDKA
-2348 TSTTTY
+2348 TTTY
-2354 DNSSSILKSNN
+2354 DNPDSILNSNN

-2378 ITPVD
+2378 ITPVS
-2383 IHVKVEGSKTY
+2383 IKVTVNGSKTY
-2394 GGFNSQAATD
+2394 GDFNSQAATD
-2404 YTASVSGGVSFNPT
+2404 YTASVSGGVKYDG
-2418 QTGKV
+2418 QKTGQVK
-2423 TLKTGEVADI
+2423 LKTGEVADI
-2433 LIANNLNEQSNA
+2433 VIANKLDEKSNA
-2445 GTYTY
+2445 GNYSFNSTTSPYE
-2450 DSSNPKTDAD
+2450 TDGA
-2460 KSFTISLTDDT
+2460 FTISLSNDSVEN
-2471 ANTDANDYN
+2471 ANKKEYVAG
-2480 ADNYNISFDTT
+2480 NYDLSFETT
-2491 YTIGQAELWYTYEG
+2491 YTIDKAPLWYTYEG
-2505 SRDYGADNTT
+2505 SRNYGEDNTT
-2515 TKSTFKLVG
+2515 TKNTFKLVG
-2524 VDGADS
+2524 VDGTDS
-2530 NERVRGFLKSWD
+2530 GSDERVRGFLKSWD
-2542 ASTYGVG
+2542 ADKYGVG

-2564 ALYTMSGMANAA
+2564 ALYTMSGMANDA
-2576 ANKQDTTIR
+2576 ANKQDDIIR

-2590 NSADAYSHVIV
+2590 NQDGTYSHVIV
-2601 DSTGKVIGYNLS
+2601 NKDGKVIGYNLS
-2613 ALGLSSD
+2613 SLGLAQDSNGKASD
-2620 ANLSL
+2620 VNLTL
-2625 TDTAKNTAFKNNYKL
+2625 GNIKDNYQL
-2640 VWKPQVQA
+2640 IWKSQVQA
-2648 ADGKGTILSSQTTTA
+2648 GTDGKETILSSQTTTA
-2663 SVKDAATNVVSTNDA
+2663 SVKDANTNVVSTNAA
-2678 RKVNVGASTLTI
+2678 RTVDVGASTLTI

-2703 EYGHTMGDKY
+2703 EYGHTMGNDY
-2713 VVSTNPAHTTLNA
+2713 EVSKDTDRTTTTA
-2726 DGTGVVNTSG
+2726 DGKGTVKAHG

-2743 INLDGLKNGDGE
+2743 INLDGLKTGDGE
-2755 SVLNGDAV
+2755 SVLDDTAV
-2763 KNLLGG
+2763 RNLLGG

-2775 TAVDKISRYTSVK
+2775 IAADKISRYTSVK
-2788 QSGSLATDI
+2788 QSGDFATDI

-2806 YELTKKSGNSDYTGS
+2806 YDLTEKSGNSDYMGS

-2826 GTTGTSEANHYDLLA
+2826 GKTGTAETSGANHYDLLA

-2924 VELSQDFCKAD
+2924 VELSQDFYKAD

-2958 ITNITLKAGKGSG
+2958 ITNITLKEGNGSG

-2999 RNYGQNNS
+2999 RNYGEDNS
-3007 AATHTYT
+3007 AAAHTYT
-3014 IVGQDGNSSKESVR
+3014 IVGKDADSAAESVR

-3040 DGSVLNKDLLTVTNV
+3040 GGNVLKKDLLKVTNE
-3055 GNGAYTMTGRAIQGA
+3055 GNGAYNMKGIAIQDA
-3070 DTKSADNAINVTAP
+3070 DTKSADNAVNVTAP
-3084 ETSQSI
+3084 EKSQSI

-3098 VIVDKDGKILSYTL
+3098 VIVDKDGNILSYTL
-3112 DSFGTELAG
+3112 DSLGTKIVG
-3121 SKGTLAKNYNLVWKQ
+3121 KDSTGTLAKNYNLVWKQ

-3147 TAADTSSTI
+3147 TAANTASTI
-3156 DANSGVLQ
+3156 DANSGALQ
-3164 ATTDTVNKITVNNS
+3164 ATIDTVNKITVNNS

-3193 QRDYGEK
+3193 QRDYGDS
-3200 MDADGY
+3200 MNAQSY
-3206 VTDGNATDGHYKVE
+3206 TTDGTAGKKQYNIAVNGTFG
-3220 VSGSFANGETAG
+3220 NGETADS
-3232 TVLDENNVKKML
+3232 VLNKDNVESML
-3244 ESLENDET
+3244 KSLENDT
-3252 KGEGAATHENS
+3252 DATRENS
-3263 NGKDGKISRY
+3263 NGETGRISRY
-3273 TDVKRNEADK
+3273 TDVKRNAKDK
-3283 SKIDSYSLNVDS
+3283 STIDSYSLNVGS
-3295 TDTSSTITLASAD
+3295 TDTSSTITLASDITAK
-3308 VNRNDDGKVI
+3308 DGDKVT
-3318 SFNHADMA
+3318 SFKHAD
-3326 DSSQSHGFNVL
+3326 SKTNGFNVL
-3337 NDNNYDYVIKDG
+3337 NDNNYDYVVSDG
-3349 THTLTITPVDLT
+3349 THTLTINPAALT
-3361 VNVKNVKG
+3361 VNVKG
-3369 ESTYGKTDT
+3369 ESTYCNTGTT
-3378 KYTVTSTSAKNGET
+3378 YTVTSTGAKNGET
-3392 MTVDS
+3392 MIADS

-3417 TDTTGAAT
+3417 TDKTGATTSKAT
-3425 STASTKSG
+3425 AASG
-3433 KYLNTAELRSGT
+3433 KYLNTAELRTGKKV
-3445 SPTAGTDT
+3445 ADGTDT
-3453 DKGIYTVQLGA
+3453 DKGIYQVQLKA
-3464 GENTDGSGLSTFSV
+3464 GENSTFSA

-3485 RTTQVINPA
+3485 RTTQVINPE
-3494 KLTITINGTKVYGSQ
+3494 KLIITIDGTKVYGSN

-3515 GNMRIM
+3515 GNMKIT
-3521 SGELAT
+3521 SGELAPD
-3527 GDSLAGLTIANNMGR
+3527 DSLAGLTIADNMGQF
-3542 LTDVGTYRHNWS
+3542 TDVGTYHHNWS
-3554 QSAGLN
+3554 TYAG
-3560 GNTISAESYT
+3560 GNVPAERYT
-3570 YDTVAG
+3570 YEDA
-3576 TNQDGNKDA
+3576 DGHTHTGNSTA
-3585 ASWITGVTADNK
+3585 TSWITGVDTSQASA
-3597 TFDFNNYDV
+3597 FGINNYDV
-3606 DFQSTYEVTKRPL
+3606 DFRSTYEVTKRPL
-3619 QLDVTSTSVYGDP
+3619 QLDVTSTSIYGDP
-3632 KSGYTYTATAL
+3632 KTGYTYTATAL
-3643 KPVDGVEEG
+3643 GPTGNAEEG
-3652 LVNGQQFNAT
+3652 LVGNQKFSPT

-3669 IKAASDAGT
+3669 ITATSDAGT
-3678 YTHTAAGTSYTDASN
+3678 YTHTADGTSYSDTADHAYN
-3693 NPQNSTYKGI
+3693 GI
-3703 TAVEADS
+3703 TAVAADS

-3721 SNYDITLHQGTHTVE
+3721 SNYAISLNKGTHTVT

-3754 PTSGEAYTIAFE
+3754 STSGEAYDIAFE

-3771 GVAVSEGLA
+3771 GVVASEGLA
-3780 HNQTIANGQVTVQNS
+3780 NNQTIANGQVTVQNS
-3795 VGQTNDVG
+3795 VSVTNDVG
-3803 TYTTTQ
+3803 TYTTSQ
-3809 SDVGE
+3809 SGVGAP
-3814 EIAYGADNPERVD
+3814 IAYGKNPERVD
-3827 GKDQGIYGLLVAD
+3827 GNNQGIYGLLVTD
-3840 GNGFQNK
+3840 GTGANAFNNK
-3847 NYNIVLDQGS
+3847 NYNIVLKQGS
-3857 YTVTKR
+3857 YEVTKR

-3871 SRTYGEENT
+3871 SRTYGEGNGT
-3880 AVKDYTIQ
+3880 VTDYTIQ

-3904 MVTAGSTAVAN
+3904 TVTADKATVRNATKALTDAGS
-3915 STLASTDVGKYGTES
+3915 YGTES
-3930 DVAQQVLNIDP
+3930 KSDQVLNIDP
-3941 AVQEILGDDYKNYNI
+3941 AVQTILGDDYKNYEI

-3970 VTVAGE
+3970 VTIAGE
-3976 STYGDNPLTDGKDYK
+3976 STYGDAARVAGTDYK
-3991 TIAFEQA
+3991 TIAFERA
-3998 GADGVAAQEG
+3998 GVDGVKAQEG
-4008 LALGQTIDKSQVTV
+4008 LVGNQTIDMSQVTV
-4022 QNSITPTTDAGTY
+4022 QT
-4035 GIDGIKVQDGNGFK
+4035 DGIGAK
-4049 NKNYNIVLEKGSY
+4049 
-4062 TVTKRTVR
+4062 T
-4070 ATASG
+4070 
-4075 SQVYGESA
+4075 
-4083 PTDGEAYD
+4083 
-4091 IAFATAGGNG
+4091 
-4101 VNAHEGLVNG
+4101 
-4111 QTIDKSQVTVQ
+4111 
-4122 NSVGQTNDV
+4122 DV
-4131 GTYTT
+4131 GTYHL
-4136 SQSDVGEEIAYGANN
+4136 SQSA
-4151 PERVDGKDQGI
+4151 GKPGI
-4162 YGLLVAD
+4162 SGIKVTD
-4169 GNGFQNKNYNIVLD
+4169 GNGFQNKNYAIV
-4183 QGSYTVTKRPVTFL
+4183 
-4197 TTGSRTYGE
+4197 
-4206 ENTAVKDYTIQQLN
+4206 
-4220 TAAKEGLTGRNAG
+4220 
-4233 MVTAGSTAVA
+4233 
-4243 NSTLASTDVGKYGTE
+4243 
-4258 SDVAQQVLNIDP
+4258 
-4270 AVQEILGDDYKNYN
+4270 
-4284 ITYKDEFTINPR
+4284 
-4296 TVRVTVAGESTYGDN
+4296 
-4311 PLTDGKDYKT
+4311 
-4321 IAFEQAGADGV
+4321 
-4332 AAQEG
+4332 
-4337 LALGQTID
+4337 
-4345 KSQVTVQNSITPT
+4345 
-4358 TDAGTYGIDGIKV
+4358 
-4371 QDGNGF
+4371 
-4377 KNKNYTIIIEGGTYT
+4377 IEGGIYT

-4409 DPTSFSGKDYTVSQS
+4409 DPTSGSGRDYTVSQS
-4424 GLQNNETIDFGAAT
+4424 GLQNNETIDFNDAT

-4466 DDSTLHGNGFKLGN
+4466 DDSTLHGDGFKLGN

-4546 AGDYPGEDGAGYLD
+4546 AGDYPSEDGKGYLD
-4560 LSFAGDIYRNY
+4560 LSFAGDIYSNY

-4621 VETPKDDGA
+4621 VEAPKDDGA

-4637 ADRMNQPNQSDQPK
+4637 ADHMNQPNQPDQPK
-4651 HLEQPN
+4651 HSEQPN
-4657 QPVRPVP
+4657 QPVQPA
-4664 QDGMGGFRE
+4664 DGMGGFHE

-4696 LAYENDAVVVRPTA
+4696 LAYENNAVVVRPTS
-4710 DTAEVPTLREA
+4710 DTAEVPTLRAA
-4721 SVAQESHKTLR
+4721 SVAQEEHKVLR
-4732 VPYQGAEGE
+4732 VPYHGTEGE
-4741 YEVAYADGIVQLY
+4741 YAVAYADGIIQLY
-4754 PKNDAARQLAQAKG
+4754 PQNDAARQLAQAKG

-4778 LDSAVQQLGI
+4778 LDAAVQQLGI